1 MNTPKSYSLSKYLSS
16 VQRLVQ
22 EKIPPV
28 WVHGVISQINIRGR
42 ACYIDL
48 SEYEEGDVKPVAV
61 LSLFIFTSELS
72 LLNAK
77 LASLAQPFTLAK
89 DLKVSLLL
97 QAGFYIPQGRFQA
110 RIIDIDPNYTL
121 GELALTR
128 QKIIKK
134 LQTENLINRNK
145 ALPFSAMPMRVG
157 LISAEGSAAYN
168 DFVSSLEKSQFAFDI
183 SFISAKMQGQET
195 ENSVLKAL
203 GELQQIADLD
213 VICIV
218 RGGGSKADLNYFDS
232 DSIARAIALAKVPV
246 LTGIGHEIDQSIADL
261 VAWQACITP
270 TECAQL
276 LLRRCTESWL
286 ALESI
291 IDDIGSSARQ
301 KLQVSHNILAQII
314 AKFSAT
320 LPRRLH
326 IEHLNYERNVLGLK
340 QGSRKILEWHQMQLL
355 PYPSRLHNL
364 VKGSFAQTDLK
375 LKLLEQ
381 KLKSL
386 DPQEV
391 LRRGYSLST
400 INGKIPQANQAKVGD
415 ELITRYFWGEI
426 KSKVQ

>member
-232 DSIARAIALAKVPV
+232 ESIARAIALAKVPV